1 MEIILICGE
10 PSGDLHAG
18 NLALGIKELRPD
30 IKISGVG
37 GDICRKAG
45 VEIFQDIKD
54 LSVLGLFDVLKK
66 INKFFALKKRVL
78 QKIKEK
84 KPACVILVD
93 FSGFNLRLA
102 KALNNSIPI
111 FYYIS
116 PQVWASRPGRI
127 QTIKKYI
134 NKILVVFK
142 FEEDLYKKYGVNV
155 EFVGHPLLDIVKP
168 TMDKDNFCQK
178 FNLDKNKLIISLL
191 PGSRK
196 SEIKNILP
204 IMLQTAQL
212 IKKELSDTQF
222 IISKLSSL
230 DQNLFDKLTKK
241 LDFKIEIVE
250 SMQYDVLNVADFVL
264 VCSGTATLET
274 AILEKPH
281 LIIYK
286 MSLLNY
292 MLYKPQIKIPY
303 IGMTNIVR
311 GQLIAPEFIQF
322 KANPKNIA
330 KSALEIINSPEKIA
344 QIKQNLAQIKSSLG
358 EPGASIRAACIIL
371 ENISKF

>member
-1 MEIILICGE
+1 MEIMLVCGE
-10 PSGDLHAG
+10 PSGDLHAS
-18 NLALGIKELRPD
+18 NLACALKELRPD

-37 GDICRKAG
+37 GNFCSKAG
-45 VEIFQDIKD
+45 VEIIHDIKD

-66 INKFFALKKRVL
+66 LPKFFALKKLILR
-78 QKIKEK
+78 KIKEK
-84 KPACVILVD
+84 NPACLILVD

-102 KALNNSIPI
+102 KALNNSLPI

-134 NKILVVFK
+134 KKILVVFK
-142 FEEDLYKKYGVNV
+142 FEEELYRKNNVDV

-168 TMDKDNFCQK
+168 TLNKEEFCRQ
-178 FNLDKNKLIISLL
+178 FNLDTGKLIISLL

-204 IMLQTAQL
+204 VMLKSICL
-212 IKKELSDTQF
+212 IKKQIPQAQF
-222 IISKLSSL
+222 IISKVPSL
-230 DQNLFDKLTKK
+230 EKNLFDNLVKNIG
-241 LDFKIEIVE
+241 FEVKIIEALP
-250 SMQYDVLNVADFVL
+250 YDCLNVADFVL

-274 AILEKPH
+274 AILEKPA

-292 MLYKPQIKIPY
+292 LLYRPQIKIPY
-303 IGMTNIVR
+303 IGLANIVA
-311 GQLIAPEFIQF
+311 GKLIYPEFIQF
-322 KANPKNIA
+322 KTNPKTIA
-330 KSALEIINSPEKIA
+330 KSALEIINSPKKTAEIKKDLN
-344 QIKQNLAQIKSSLG
+344 QIKYSLG
-358 EPGASIRAACIIL
+358 EPNASIRAAKIIL
-371 ENISKF
+371 ENK